1 MPRLSRPLLYRWLLG
16 ALLALL
22 IGAAGPWLEGPTEFE
37 AALDTAAAARD
48 IERADLSDLVAS
60 KGTP

>member
-1 MPRLSRPLLYRWLLG
+1 MANLPRWAIA
-16 ALLALL
+16 ALLFLL
-22 IGAAGPWLEGPTEFE
+22 FVVLPCISIHLGPNEFE

-48 IERADLSDLVAS
+48 TERADLPEFIAS

>member
-1 MPRLSRPLLYRWLLG
+1 MNVVLLRWLLG
-16 ALLALL
+16 TLLALL
-22 IGAAGPWLEGPTEFE
+22 IGASGPLIDGPTEFE

-48 IERADLSDLVAS
+48 VERTDLSERIAS

>member
-1 MPRLSRPLLYRWLLG
+1 MNVVLLRCLLG
-16 ALLALL
+16 TLLAFL
-22 IGAAGPWLEGPTEFE
+22 IGASGPLLDGPTEFE

-48 IERADLSDLVAS
+48 IERADLPDLIAS

>member
-1 MPRLSRPLLYRWLLG
+1 MNVLLLRWLLG
-16 ALLALL
+16 SLLALL
-22 IGAAGPWLEGPTEFE
+22 IGASGPLLDGPTEFE